1 MQRLPTAG
9 LLIGGVIAIAAGC
22 SGSRAT
28 TLPTPAT
35 TTTTTTTTTTS
46 LTIVT
51 TSPAATAPP
60 TITTSST
67 AVVPV
72 LLDFEAP
79 LVGGGTIRGADLA
92 GRDTLFWFWAPL

>member
-9 LLIGGVIAIAAGC
+9 LLVGAMIAVAAACGGGQ
-22 SGSRAT
+22 AT
-28 TLPTPAT
+28 TLPAPA
-35 TTTTTTTTTTS
+35 TTTS
-46 LTIVT
+46 LTIAT

-60 TITTSST
+60 TTTTSPA

>member
-9 LLIGGVIAIAAGC
+9 LLVGVVISIAVSC
-22 SGSRAT
+22 SGGQAT
-28 TLPTPAT
+28 TLPAPAT
-35 TTTTTTTTTTS
+35 TTR
-46 LTIVT
+46 LTIAT
-51 TSPAATAPP
+51 TSPVATAPP
-60 TITTSST
+60 TTTTSST

>member
-1 MQRLPTAG
+1 MQQLPTAV
-9 LLIGGVIAIAAGC
+9 LPVAVMIAIAASCG
-22 SGSRAT
+22 GGQAT

-35 TTTTTTTTTTS
+35 TTTATTS
-46 LTIVT
+46 PTITT

-60 TITTSST
+60 TTTASSAT
-67 AVVPV
+67 VVPV

>member
-9 LLIGGVIAIAAGC
+9 LLVGAMIAVAAACGGGQ
-22 SGSRAT
+22 AT
-28 TLPTPAT
+28 TLPAPA
-35 TTTTTTTTTTS
+35 TTTS
-46 LTIVT
+46 LTIAT

-60 TITTSST
+60 TTTTSSAT
-67 AVVPV
+67 VVPV

-79 LVGGGTIRGADLA
+79 LVGGGTIQGADLA

>member
-1 MQRLPTAG
+1 MQRLPPAG
-9 LLIGGVIAIAAGC
+9 LLVGAVIAIAAGC
-22 SGSRAT
+22 GGGQAT
-28 TLPTPAT
+28 TLPTPAP
-35 TTTTTTTTTTS
+35 TTS
-46 LTIVT
+46 LTIAT
-51 TSPAATAPP
+51 TPPAATAPP
-60 TITTSST
+60 TTTTSSA

>member
-9 LLIGGVIAIAAGC
+9 LLVGVVISIAAGC
-22 SGSRAT
+22 GGGPAP
-28 TLPTPAT
+28 TLPAPA
-35 TTTTTTTTTTS
+35 TTTS
-46 LTIVT
+46 LTIAT

-60 TITTSST
+60 TTTTSSV

>member
-9 LLIGGVIAIAAGC
+9 LLVGVVIVITSGC
-22 SGSRAT
+22 SDGQAT
-28 TLPTPAT
+28 TLPTSAT
-35 TTTTTTTTTTS
+35 ATS
-46 LTIVT
+46 LTIAT

-60 TITTSST
+60 TATTSSA

>member
-1 MQRLPTAG
+1 M
-9 LLIGGVIAIAAGC
+9 
-22 SGSRAT
+22 GSEMCIRDS
-28 TLPTPAT
+28 PVPAT
-35 TTTTTTTTTTS
+35 TTS
-46 LTIVT
+46 LAIAT

-60 TITTSST
+60 TTTTSSA

>member
-1 MQRLPTAG
+1 MQPLPTAG
-9 LLIGGVIAIAAGC
+9 LLVGVVIAVAAACGT
-22 SGSRAT
+22 GQAT
-28 TLPTPAT
+28 TLRAT
-35 TTTTTTTTTTS
+35 ATTTS
-46 LTIVT
+46 LTIAT

-60 TITTSST
+60 TTTTSPA
-67 AVVPV
+67 AVVPA

>member
-1 MQRLPTAG
+1 MQPLPTAG
-9 LLIGGVIAIAAGC
+9 LLAGVVIAIAGGC
-22 SGSRAT
+22 GGGQAT
-28 TLPTPAT
+28 ILPIPA
-35 TTTTTTTTTTS
+35 TTTS
-46 LTIVT
+46 LTIAT

-60 TITTSST
+60 TTTTSSA

>member
-9 LLIGGVIAIAAGC
+9 LLVGVVIAVATACG
-22 SGSRAT
+22 GGQAT
-28 TLPTPAT
+28 TLPTSATATSLTIAT
-35 TTTTTTTTTTS
+35 TSPAGTAPPTTTTS
-46 LTIVT
+46 
-51 TSPAATAPP
+51 SA
-60 TITTSST
+60 

-92 GRDTLFWFWAPL
+92 GQDTLFWFWAPL

>member
-9 LLIGGVIAIAAGC
+9 LLVGVVISIAAGC
-22 SGSRAT
+22 GGGQAA
-28 TLPTPAT
+28 TLPALV
-35 TTTTTTTTTTS
+35 TTTS
-46 LTIVT
+46 LTIAT

-60 TITTSST
+60 TTTTSSA

-92 GRDTLFWFWAPL
+92 GQDTLFWFWAPL

>member
-9 LLIGGVIAIAAGC
+9 LLVGVVISIAAGC
-22 SGSRAT
+22 GGGQAT
-28 TLPTPAT
+28 TLPTPV
-35 TTTTTTTTTTS
+35 TTTS
-46 LTIVT
+46 LTIAT

-60 TITTSST
+60 TTTTSSA